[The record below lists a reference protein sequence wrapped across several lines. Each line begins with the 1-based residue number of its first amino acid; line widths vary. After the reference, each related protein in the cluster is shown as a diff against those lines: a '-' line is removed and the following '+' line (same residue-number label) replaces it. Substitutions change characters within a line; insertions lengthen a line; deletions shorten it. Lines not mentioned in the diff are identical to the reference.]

1 MDAIPCLACSTFFY
15 PRNSLQS
22 YCSKPECQKVRKAIW
37 QRDQVKNNSEYREN
51 QTLSQKK
58 WLAANPS
65 YWRNYRKNNPLKA
78 KRNRLLQRVRNR
90 GLHKLPEDAGVKI
103 IAKMD
108 ARESFNFGDE
118 WGFWLVPSVA
128 KMDARKFYFRLI
140 PER

>member
-1 MDAIPCLACSTFFY
+1 M
-15 PRNSLQS
+15 
-22 YCSKPECQKVRKAIW
+22 
-37 QRDQVKNNSEYREN
+37 
-51 QTLSQKK
+51 
-58 WLAANPS
+58 
-65 YWRNYRKNNPLKA
+65 
-78 KRNRLLQRVRNR
+78 LQRVRNR